1 MDGTMMDF
9 PLTLTP
15 ILERAGKL
23 FPDVEIVT
31 RLPDKS
37 LPDIL
42 TENSIVEPVYWRRR
56 RRTPRSVLRSTGAAG
71 RRCYNFRPDPQ

>member
-1 MDGTMMDF
+1 MMDF

-23 FPDVEIVT
+23 FPDVEIVI

-37 LPDIL
+37 LHRY
-42 TENSIVEPVYWRRR
+42 S
-56 RRTPRSVLRSTGAAG
+56 
-71 RRCYNFRPDPQ
+71 

>member
-15 ILERAGKL
+15 MLERAGKL
-23 FPDVEIVT
+23 FPEVEIVT

-37 LPDIL
+37 LHRHSFADFHRRA
-42 TENSIVEPVYWRRR
+42 TELASALE
-56 RRTPRSVLRSTGAAG
+56 AAG
-71 RRCYNFRPDPQ
+71 L